1 MGQLGLGQYQNSF
14 VPEMIDIKDVVDI
27 ACGWQHS
34 VILNNEGYVY
44 TFGCN
49 EFNQLGNEQCDNL
62 CVPTL
67 VEIEEEIFGVKAG
80 HSTSAGLTKK
90 GKLYVWGCNVD
101 FRLFS
106 KQG

>member
-1 MGQLGLGQYQNSF
+1 MKVSCGYHHTLLLNNNGNVFSFGKGNMGQLGLGQYQNSF

-49 EFNQLGNEQCDNL
+49 EFN
-62 CVPTL
+62 
-67 VEIEEEIFGVKAG
+67 
-80 HSTSAGLTKK
+80 
-90 GKLYVWGCNVD
+90 
-101 FRLFS
+101 
-106 KQG
+106 